1 MKVTRG
7 ELKELIAEEI
17 KEAELDEGFMDM
29 VRSLPGMGGSK
40 GPDVWS
46 YEHASKSGRYELLH
60 HNKPLVGGAGM
71 HRPEGLSLGD
81 IQMQLKKAMTGALGK
96 ISPEALSIQS
106 VETRS
111 EIPYPFNNAGEVGE
125 ILRQQIDQGGD
136 YGLRTDPFYKG
147 LKKQQDD
154 ADTYKR
160 QRKSD
165 NETRRQ
171 RPTKQGGRGYDRPGV
186 KSPTGYSV
194 TGRPTYEHLEK
205 IIQEEIAK
213 ALQGK

>member
-7 ELKELIAEEI
+7 ELKKIIAEEI

-29 VRSLPGMGGSK
+29 VRTLPGMGGPR

-46 YEHASKSGRYELLH
+46 YDHASKSGRYELLH
-60 HNKPLVGGAGM
+60 NNKLIGPAHNPD
-71 HRPEGLSLGD
+71 GLSLND
-81 IQMQLKKAMTGALGK
+81 IQMQLKKALQGVFGK
-96 ISPEALSIQS
+96 ISPEALSIRS
-106 VETRS
+106 LETRS
-111 EIPYPFNNAGEVGE
+111 EILYPFDNAGEVGE

-147 LKKQQDD
+147 LKKKQD
-154 ADTYKR
+154 AQDTDKR

-194 TGRPTYEHLEK
+194 TGRPIYEHLEK
-205 IIQEEIAK
+205 VIQEEIAK
-213 ALQGK
+213 VLQGK